1 MHDERTQKYLLIFI
15 QYTSTLVP
23 IMTKVGELLE
33 AFLKNKT
40 SGEMFEFLNGILTPR
55 ELDELTTRLQIVK
68 LIKKGLPHQ
77 EIARRLKVGVA
88 TVTRGSRELRQGRFK
103 KV

>member
-1 MHDERTQKYLLIFI
+1 MNKI
-15 QYTSTLVP
+15 
-23 IMTKVGELLE
+23 GELIE

-40 SGEMFEFLNGILTPR
+40 NSEMSDFLKGILTPR

-77 EIARRLKVGVA
+77 EIARRLEVGVA
-88 TVTRGSRELRQGRFK
+88 TVTRGSRELQLGRFK
-103 KV
+103 KI

>member
-1 MHDERTQKYLLIFI
+1 MNKI
-15 QYTSTLVP
+15 
-23 IMTKVGELLE
+23 GELVE
-33 AFLKNKT
+33 AFLKNK
-40 SGEMFEFLNGILTPR
+40 SKVEMLDFLKGILTPS

-68 LIKKGLPHQ
+68 MLKKGLPHQ

-88 TVTRGSRELRQGRFK
+88 TVTRGSRELRLGRFK

>member
-1 MHDERTQKYLLIFI
+1 MN
-15 QYTSTLVP
+15 
-23 IMTKVGELLE
+23 KVGELIE
-33 AFLKNKT
+33 AFFKNKT
-40 SGEMFEFLNGILTPR
+40 STEMLDFLKGILTPR

-88 TVTRGSRELRQGRFK
+88 TVTRGSREIRMGRFSR
-103 KV
+103 V

>member
-1 MHDERTQKYLLIFI
+1 
-15 QYTSTLVP
+15 
-23 IMTKVGELLE
+23 MTKVGELVE
-33 AFLKNKT
+33 AFLANK
-40 SGEMFEFLNGILTPR
+40 SKSEMLDFLKGILTPR
-55 ELDELTTRLQIVK
+55 ELEELTTRLQIVK

-88 TVTRGSRELRQGRFK
+88 TVTRGSRELQVGRFT